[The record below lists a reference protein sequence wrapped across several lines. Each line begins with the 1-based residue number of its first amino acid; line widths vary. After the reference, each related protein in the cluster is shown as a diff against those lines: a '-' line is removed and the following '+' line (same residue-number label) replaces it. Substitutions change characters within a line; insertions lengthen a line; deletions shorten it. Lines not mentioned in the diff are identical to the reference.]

1 MISGQVARLVASARA
16 ELAQRT
22 EERDGYRT
30 ELEAA
35 MGELGSAR
43 RTAGDQEQ
51 AVGRLESEARGLVAR
66 AEAAERQGA
75 ELAERLG
82 AQEAGHGAVWGALLE
97 MTAWLEDGCCGVE
110 GAMSAVGTE
119 WEQVWV

>member
-1 MISGQVARLVASARA
+1 L
-16 ELAQRT
+16 RT
-22 EERDGYRT
+22 A
-30 ELEAA
+30 LEAA
-35 MGELGSAR
+35 MGELASAR

-82 AQEAGHGAVWGALLE
+82 AQEVGHGAVWGALME